1 MKIELLALVSQSRQ
15 TNTYYLSH
23 SLLHGFLEREAP
35 TSLYKANKKKP
46 KREQHLMGAALG
58 YI

>member
-1 MKIELLALVSQSRQ
+1 MKIELLVPVSRSTQ

-46 KREQHLMGAALG
+46 KREQNLMGAALG
-58 YI
+58 